1 MSKQDEYRDS
11 AAKTFDLATRASRSD
26 DKSHLLDLTERW
38 LDLADRNRH
47 QATRPLE
54 EHPMVKRAF
63 RGLP

>member
-1 MSKQDEYRDS
+1 
-11 AAKTFDLATRASRSD
+11 
-26 DKSHLLDLTERW
+26 
-38 LDLADRNRH
+38 LADRNRH